1 MDWGQKNVP
10 RMIFLDLDTLRTQ
23 NFKIVLL
30 GDFEKKHR
38 FSRTGGEK
46 TISEWP
52 KFVSETIFRT
62 YWGYIWSKC
71 ALPSTKQ
78 NFFHKTLYHTLPYYF
93 IHVHTICYLAILFH
107 TITYVATRQLVC
119 SKPCVFSPKII
130 HKVLRSR
137 LMIFVEK
144 SYNKFI
150 FLWHDGTICAM
161 SDPAP
166 DSRPI
171 RIVKDDKN
179 LRFDYY
185 IT

>member
-1 MDWGQKNVP
+1 MKVTSSFFFTPVHEKKCSSSKSPNGPILKFWILKVRCDVNQNKKHQGN
-10 RMIFLDLDTLRTQ
+10 IFL
-23 NFKIVLL
+23 
-30 GDFEKKHR
+30 
-38 FSRTGGEK
+38 
-46 TISEWP
+46 
-52 KFVSETIFRT
+52 VSVHVPAT
-62 YWGYIWSKC
+62 C
-71 ALPSTKQ
+71 ALPSTKKI
-78 NFFHKTLYHTLPYYF
+78 FLHKRLYYTLPYSLIPCHTFPYHN
-93 IHVHTICYLAILFH
+93 IHP
-107 TITYVATRQLVC
+107 TRQLIC

-130 HKVLRSR
+130 HKFLRSG

-179 LRFDYY
+179 LQFDY
-185 IT
+185 TT